1 MDNTGLF
8 RAIGT
13 VLIIVGIVLVSNPE
27 LISSKPIPDDTFRA
41 IERRIWWGLLI
52 GIGTLLLFRH
62 QVQPWLQTLAATSW
76 ALIFG
81 VLVVRLLVI
90 LLDGSGAKQWAWVAV
105 EAVVLVVLLWWY
117 RKISVNRRY
126 H

>member
-62 QVQPWLQTLAATSW
+62 QVQPWLQTLAATSS

-81 VLVVRLLVI
+81 VLVARLLGI

>member
-1 MDNTGLF
+1 MDNTRLF

-62 QVQPWLQTLAATSW
+62 QVQPWLQTLAATST

-81 VLVVRLLVI
+81 VLVARLLGI
-90 LLDGSGAKQWAWVAV
+90 LLDGSVAKQWAWVAV
-105 EAVVLVVLLWWY
+105 EAVILVMLVWWY
-117 RKISVNRRY
+117 RKISV
-126 H
+126 